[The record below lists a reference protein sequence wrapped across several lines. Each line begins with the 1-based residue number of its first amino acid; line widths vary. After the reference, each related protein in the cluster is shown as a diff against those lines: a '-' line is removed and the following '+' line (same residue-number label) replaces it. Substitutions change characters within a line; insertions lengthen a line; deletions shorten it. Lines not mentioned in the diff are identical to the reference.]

1 MSKRIWNFVK
11 AFRNKFME
19 VGIFK
24 ESAALTFVTV
34 LGFVPF
40 VIFILFFLPELPF
53 LKPGAKF
60 QDFLLSVFLPGSAEQ
75 ISSYLQEIVS
85 RKIPFNL
92 FNFIVLLIT
101 SFSLFKIINDS
112 FDNILNVHET
122 RKQDFLSN
130 FIKFLGMTIFGGLL
144 ILILFSAT
152 SISVVS
158 KFIQIPF
165 LQGITLYVTPLLL
178 LFIIFSLG
186 FFFIPTIKI
195 RSRSIFI
202 GSAIS
207 SIIWIIFK
215 SFFNWYIINLTNM
228 QLIFGVLASIPIL
241 LFWIYANWIIIFS
254 GVIFVSI
261 LENRHHITAKNTVSN
276 KLILTVEKEVADE
289 VIQSKAITLNG
300 KELKNILQEVLK
312 EEEKTEE

>member
-1 MSKRIWNFVK
+1 MNKKLIDFIK
-11 AFRNKFME
+11 AFRIKFTE

-40 VIFILFFLPELPF
+40 IIFILFFLPELPF

-144 ILILFSAT
+144 LLILFSTT
-152 SISVVS
+152 SVSVVS
-158 KFIQIPF
+158 RFISIPF
-165 LQGITLYVTPLLL
+165 LHGLSLYFTPFLL

-195 RSRSIFI
+195 RKQSIFI
-202 GSAIS
+202 GSAS
-207 SIIWIIFK
+207 SAIIWIIFK
-215 SFFNWYIINLTNM
+215 AFFNWYIINLTNM

-254 GVIFVSI
+254 GVILVSI
-261 LENRHHITAKNTVSN
+261 LENRHQVIAKDRRGN
-276 KLILTVEKEVADE
+276 KKLVVTIEKDIEDE
-289 VIQSKAITLNG
+289 VIQSKTITLNT
-300 KELKNILQEVLK
+300 KELKSILQDVLK
-312 EEEKTEE
+312 EDTED

>member
-1 MSKRIWNFVK
+1 MNKKLLKFIKDFRI
-11 AFRNKFME
+11 KFTE
-19 VGIFK
+19 VGILK

-53 LKPGAKF
+53 MQPGAKF

-75 ISSYLQEIVS
+75 ITSYIQEIVN

-144 ILILFSAT
+144 LLILFSAT
-152 SISVVS
+152 SVSVVA
-158 KFIQIPF
+158 KFITIPF
-165 LQGITLYVTPLLL
+165 LPGISLYFTPLLL

-186 FFFIPTIKI
+186 FFFIPTIKV
-195 RSRSIFI
+195 SKRSIFI
-202 GSAIS
+202 GSAVSAIV
-207 SIIWIIFK
+207 WIIFK

-254 GVIFVSI
+254 GVILVSI
-261 LENRHHITAKNTVSN
+261 LENRHHIPGKAGMKNN
-276 KLILTVEKEVADE
+276 KLKITVEKEIEDE
-289 VIQSKAITLNG
+289 VIQSKSATLNG
-300 KELKNILQEVLK
+300 DELKTILQEVLK
-312 EEEKTEE
+312 EETDS